1 MAGPLTME
9 AQVQT
14 QASACRI
21 CGEKSGI
28 GRGFCP
34 NTLVFL
40 VTTIP
45 LMFHVHITFIY
56 PQNCIIIAIESV
68 INNILKKPISVVKD
82 QWINK

>member
-1 MAGPLTME
+1 ME
-9 AQVQT
+9 TQVQT

-21 CGEKSGI
+21 CGEKSGT
-28 GRGFCP
+28 GKGFYP

-56 PQNCIIIAIESV
+56 PRSCIIIAIESV
-68 INNILKKPISVVKD
+68 INNTLKKQKSVVKD